1 MKIITTDYPG
11 DGHEVRTQTGKLL
24 FPYGKS
30 NINTFWKDE
39 ELEALGIE
47 PKEGEQAFN
56 VPFWKVQLLL
66 GQIPARTNTQLKF
79 ISQF

>member
-11 DGHEVRTQTGKLL
+11 SGHEVRLESGRRLM
-24 FPYGKS
+24 PYGKQR
-30 NINTFWKDE
+30 THFFWKDE

-47 PKEGEQAFN
+47 PRDGEATFN
-56 VPFWKVQLLL
+56 VPKWKVHILL
-66 GQIPARTNTQLKF
+66 GLMPVQTNTQLKF